1 MGGYPDSN
9 TPLPSSL
16 TGPPLF
22 SHFRVREQIAI
33 HGLAAALLKES
44 KESEI
49 TPE

>member
-1 MGGYPDSN
+1 MHIPVKPGQAN
-9 TPLPSSL
+9 ILLETPLF
-16 TGPPLF
+16 PLILE
-22 SHFRVREQIAI
+22 REQIAI